1 MLRPEQFSH
10 NGGNVKR
17 KSSDRVEVAKVPV
30 TAAAAGI
37 ASAAERIGPMVHHAA
52 DRVGPLAQSAAD
64 KVGPMA
70 QSAADK
76 VAPLAQ
82 HAVDRVSPYAY
93 QVVGHVSPYAH
104 QAAGR
109 VAPLAATAR
118 VRGSKMAHDAADK
131 IGPRL
136 DEAWVIVAPVVEAGR
151 ERVNEDLLPRVTGA
165 LTTVAASPLVIEAG
179 KRGRATLAAARGEL
193 EFPEVEEKKKGSWVR
208 RIALLAALAGIAVFA
223 AKKLLGS
230 KDADWQ
236 AARPTSGFPTAKPAG
251 SPTPTTESTSKTGGP
266 LNWAEATGQTA
277 RSEPLDEASE
287 QAIVEH
293 VGEPSDLPAE
303 AAPEATVAES
313 VGEESPTEEPPTTEA
328 SATDGMEGTVPESDQ
343 NQYEGDDVYVGSD
356 PPEGFVIKGNES
368 SKKYHLPDSSG
379 YVRTVA
385 EVWFRTEEA
394 AQAAG
399 YTRAQR

>member
-109 VAPLAATAR
+109 VVPLATTAR

-313 VGEESPTEEPPTTEA
+313 VGEESPTEESPTTEA

-343 NQYEGDDVYVGSD
+343 SQYEGDDVYVGSD